1 LFTAT
6 IRGRSILALFARYEL
21 AFGLCLC
28 VRAHDPPAT
37 DRRSG
42 HLARQV
48 RPRNC
53 ALAATVLSA
62 TEPAS
67 AATIHLDSSRA
78 LDGLR
83 VAFIGPDTGRR
94 TGQFRRSVIAVA
106 AKRESFGIPIFAPQR
121 IRWSKREIELLGKR
135 PDSVVA
141 RMLSR
146 TRYAVQLKRH
156 SLGIGR
162 CWENA
167 KPETKKDEA
176 WLGTARDQEISRKLG
191 RSVNSVRSRRLHVT
205 RIKFKRTP
213 HRWTTKEL
221 QWLGK
226 VPDAEIVR
234 RSDRYVSVVRMKRIR
249 LSIPAPVSSKRRI
262 Q

>member
-1 LFTAT
+1 
-6 IRGRSILALFARYEL
+6 
-21 AFGLCLC
+21 
-28 VRAHDPPAT
+28 
-37 DRRSG
+37 
-42 HLARQV
+42 
-48 RPRNC
+48 
-53 ALAATVLSA
+53 
-62 TEPAS
+62 
-67 AATIHLDSSRA
+67 
-78 LDGLR
+78 
-83 VAFIGPDTGRR
+83 
-94 TGQFRRSVIAVA
+94 
-106 AKRESFGIPIFAPQR
+106 
-121 IRWSKREIELLGKR
+121 
-135 PDSVVA
+135 
-141 RMLSR
+141 MLSR